1 MIYDRLLIQVRER
14 PFLDLLDLTFQILRE
29 RPLALS
35 ISALIGVLPCF
46 VLNYY
51 IQSDPGSSPVFFA
64 FLLFLETPFATA
76 PLTVVL
82 GDLMFNVRVT
92 PRRVGWALLAGLP
105 SLFLY
110 QLIVR
115 GVLLVTI
122 LGYILFPSRL
132 AYLNEV
138 ILLERM
144 RAFNVLR
151 RAGALCR
158 GLEVEYFFSWV
169 AQVALGATFVL
180 CFATGTRTIV
190 SALFGDELTWSR
202 PRYSGL
208 SEFLI
213 HAAIWIAIAYFATFR
228 FLSYIDR
235 RIRLEGWELE
245 LRLKAAGR
253 ALEESTP

>member
-14 PFLDLLDLTFQILRE
+14 SFLDLLDLTFQVLRE

-35 ISALIGVLPCF
+35 IAALAGVVPCAA
-46 VLNYY
+46 LNYWLE
-51 IQSDPGSSPVFFA
+51 SDLGSSPAFFV
-64 FLLFLETPFATA
+64 FLLILETPFATA

-92 PRRVGWALLAGLP
+92 PGRLGWALLTGLP
-105 SLFLY
+105 SLFLT
-110 QLIVR
+110 QLIMR
-115 GVLLVTI
+115 GISLVTVV
-122 LGYILFPSRL
+122 GYLLFPARL
-132 AYLNEV
+132 AYLDEV

-144 RAFNVLR
+144 RGFKVLR

-158 GLEVEYFFSWV
+158 GLEGEYFLSWV
-169 AQVALGATFVL
+169 AQVALGMTFVL
-180 CFATGTRTIV
+180 CFSTGSNTII

-202 PRYSGL
+202 PRTSGL
-208 SEFLI
+208 SGLLFQ
-213 HAAIWIAIAYFATFR
+213 AAIWIAIAYFGTFR

-253 ALEESTP
+253 ALEESAP